1 MSWIQL
7 ASGAGLPAGYG
18 LVLRGLTAF
27 RSDLLVADTATST
40 ISSVA
45 AGEVRISGVIE
56 PSELTSVS
64 LRQSAPSA
72 CYRTSIGR
80 GGYASIPDSDDID
93 QIYRYNTGL
102 AQVPGVLLAAVLG
115 WRERKF
121 FAAEAGD
128 AARSDKTPGT
138 TT

>member
-18 LVLRGLTAF
+18 LVLRGLTAI
-27 RSDLLVADTATST
+27 RS
-40 ISSVA
+40 
-45 AGEVRISGVIE
+45 G
-56 PSELTSVS
+56 
-64 LRQSAPSA
+64 Q
-72 CYRTSIGR
+72 
-80 GGYASIPDSDDID
+80 ASIPDSDDID

-102 AQVPGVLLAAVLG
+102 AQGPGVLLAAVLG
-115 WRERKF
+115 WRERRF